1 MPAADQEEIKRQ
13 VEELVAAGRIRPSA
27 SPFGASAM
35 LRDKKDKSRRMVIDY
50 RALNKLTRKD
60 KYPLP
65 RIDEMLDKL
74 ATGKYFTKMD
84 LSSGFHQIRIRKGDE
99 PKTAFQTRYGSFEWT
114 VMPFGLTN
122 APATFQRT
130 MDMTFSDMID
140 YTDIYVDDIVVY
152 SESLADHLVH
162 LRKVLQ
168 RLREHQLFVKLK
180 KCSFAQSE
188 IEFVGFIV
196 GRKGIRPVPVKLQ
209 TISDWPV
216 PKNAKHVRSFLSLCC
231 FYH

>member
-1 MPAADQEEIKRQ
+1 
-13 VEELVAAGRIRPSA
+13 
-27 SPFGASAM
+27 
-35 LRDKKDKSRRMVIDY
+35 
-50 RALNKLTRKD
+50 
-60 KYPLP
+60 
-65 RIDEMLDKL
+65 
-74 ATGKYFTKMD
+74 
-84 LSSGFHQIRIRKGDE
+84 
-99 PKTAFQTRYGSFEWT
+99 
-114 VMPFGLTN
+114 MPFGLTN

-180 KCSFAQSE
+180 NCSFAQSE

-196 GRKGIRPVPVKLQ
+196 GRKGIRPVPEKLQ
-209 TISDWPV
+209 TILDWPV
-216 PKNAKHVRSFLSLCC
+216 PKNAKHVRSFIGFCC
-231 FYH
+231 FYHQFFPQFATIASPLTALTGKRVWQWGAVEQRAF